1 MSELCLLDAKTKL
14 GELAHPTGNKNRS
27 ASDSIDPI
35 RSFGEVLDLGFDEF
49 IFRAGDPKTHVYRLE
64 SGIVFLCAN
73 SHGSPTDIMCP
84 GDYLGLGFLKT
95 HTHSARIV
103 LSSRV
108 RAIPLDEL
116 PQLIARDPGIKNQ
129 LDMATEREFEAHR
142 MALVSSV
149 PDSHLSRVAGFL
161 VAISHLNARQGAD
174 PQVVDDTLSCGA
186 VAEWLSMD
194 VDTLANQLIDLRR
207 RGLIDYQEPGRL
219 FLRNISGLEAALVN
233 GSPVG
238 SPL

>member
-1 MSELCLLDAKTKL
+1 
-14 GELAHPTGNKNRS
+14 
-27 ASDSIDPI
+27 
-35 RSFGEVLDLGFDEF
+35 
-49 IFRAGDPKTHVYRLE
+49 
-64 SGIVFLCAN
+64 
-73 SHGSPTDIMCP
+73 
-84 GDYLGLGFLKT
+84 
-95 HTHSARIV
+95 
-103 LSSRV
+103 
-108 RAIPLDEL
+108 
-116 PQLIARDPGIKNQ
+116 
-129 LDMATEREFEAHR
+129 

-233 GSPVG
+233 GSPAG